1 MSHHRW
7 SSTLRLLALTLGAVV
22 GLLSTVQAPASTTRP
37 VPPSAQTLLGYV
49 TYLSERIGPRPSG
62 SPAFARAADYVE
74 NELRQMG
81 YRLERQPFPFLYFET
96 RRAVLTPVMPAGE
109 PLRPLVLDYSAP
121 TRSGGLEAPLVYAGL
136 GSPDNLGQAR
146 AEGKIALVERGE
158 TLYREK
164 VAYAERAGALAVIIY
179 NNRPGPAPV
188 GTLISPSQIP
198 AAVISREDGERLR
211 GLLTRGL
218 LRVRL
223 EIDVLMEQRITFNV
237 IGRRAGANPRT
248 LVVGAHLDSVYVSP
262 GANDNASGIAA
273 VLGVAKSL
281 ASTSLPLSLE
291 IIGFSGEERALLGSA
306 FYARERGGQTVGM
319 LNLDMVGHG
328 SLAVGS
334 WRLDGPLVELAV
346 RTAGELGL
354 GVTRFRRPDAF
365 SDHVPF
371 EMSGIPTAFLHTGE
385 DPVMH
390 TPGDVVSRVDPRLIA
405 EAVRLAGA
413 VVAAAG
419 KVLR

>member
-1 MSHHRW
+1 MPDHRR
-7 SSTLRLLALTLGAVV
+7 SSTHSLLALTLGAVV
-22 GLLSTVQAPASTTRP
+22 ALLSTVQAPASTIRP
-37 VPPSAQTLLGYV
+37 APPSVQTLLGYV

-62 SPAFARAADYVE
+62 SRAFMRAADYVE

-81 YRLERQPFPFLYFET
+81 YRLERQPFPFLYYEA
-96 RRAVLTPVMPAGE
+96 RRAVLTPVTPAGA

-121 TRSGGLEAPLVYAGL
+121 TPPRGLEAFLVSAGL

-146 AEGKIALVERGE
+146 ADGKIALVERGE
-158 TLYREK
+158 TPYREK
-164 VAYAERAGALAVIIY
+164 VAYAERAGALAVIFY
-179 NNRPGPAPV
+179 SNRPGPAPV
-188 GTLISPSQIP
+188 GTLISPSRIP
-198 AAVISREDGERLR
+198 AAVIAREDGERLR
-211 GLLTRGL
+211 GLLTHGP

-237 IGRRAGANPRT
+237 IGRRAGANPRA

-281 ASTSLPLSLE
+281 ASASLPLSLE
-291 IIGFSGEERALLGSA
+291 IIGFGGEERALLGSA
-306 FYARERGGQTVGM
+306 FYARERGGQTAGM
-319 LNLDMVGHG
+319 INLDMVGHG

-334 WRLDGPLVELAV
+334 WRLDGPLVDLAV

-354 GVTRFRRPDAF
+354 RVTRFRRPDAF

-371 EMSGIPTAFLHTGE
+371 EMAGIPTAFLHTGE

-390 TPGDVVSRVDPRLIA
+390 TAGDVASRVDPGLIVQ
-405 EAVRLAGA
+405 AVRLA
-413 VVAAAG
+413 AAAVAEAG
-419 KVLR
+419 KALR

>member
-1 MSHHRW
+1 MSHRHRV
-7 SSTLRLLALTLGAVV
+7 STLRPLVLTVGVV
-22 GLLSTVQAPASTTRP
+22 VALLSTIQTPASTTRP
-37 VPPSAQTLLGYV
+37 VAPSAQTLLGHV
-49 TYLSERIGPRPSG
+49 TYLSERIGARPSG
-62 SPAFARAADYVE
+62 TPAFTRAAEYIE
-74 NELRQMG
+74 RELRQMG
-81 YRLERQPFPFLYFET
+81 YRLERQPFPFLYFEA
-96 RRAVLTPVMPAGE
+96 RRAVLTPIAPTGE

-121 TRSGGLEAPLVYAGL
+121 TPSRGLEAFLVYAGL
-136 GSPDNLGQAR
+136 GSPDNLGRAR

-164 VAYAERAGALAVIIY
+164 VAYAERAGALAVMIY

-188 GTLISPSQIP
+188 GTLIAPVQIP

-211 GLLTRGL
+211 GLLTRGPV
-218 LRVRL
+218 RVRL

-237 IGRRAGANPRT
+237 IGHRAGANPRA

-273 VLGVAKSL
+273 ILGVARSL

-291 IIGFSGEERALLGSA
+291 IIGFSGEERALLGSSA
-306 FYARERGGQTVGM
+306 YARERGGQTAGM
-319 LNLDMVGHG
+319 VNFDMVGRG

-354 GVTRFRRPDAF
+354 RVTRFRRPDAF

-371 EMSGIPTAFLHTGE
+371 EMAGIPTAFLHTGE

-390 TPGDVVSRVDPRLIA
+390 TPGDVASRVDPRLIV